1 MGEFGRR
8 TVSTIWHYHCGCV
21 VGRVVDREYRVT
33 GVSELRLN
41 DGSTFSVSP
50 GTNPQATLMMMGR
63 YMGRKISEDRRE
75 MSNVADRKGRNR
87 QPHPQKGIE
96 IPRAASRGGRS
107 EATLAVVSLFYQ
119 LALHYTS
126 QRLTH
131 PPLLLLFFSNNSLFS
146 FNPAKHF
153 WVQSVEKTGVLSSF
167 LEIDLFKRTM

>member
-107 EATLAVVSLFYQ
+107 EATLAPGLGRPDPGKARITWPVR
-119 LALHYTS
+119 ALGPVWFDEARS
-126 QRLTH
+126 GLGRARL
-131 PPLLLLFFSNNSLFS
+131 L
-146 FNPAKHF
+146 
-153 WVQSVEKTGVLSSF
+153 
-167 LEIDLFKRTM
+167 